1 MIRGIFEI
9 LIFRDFLGGSAAQ
22 LPKNAIFSD
31 FGCRKIGKNRNI
43 KISSDHFLQMPNRIM
58 HAKF

>member
-22 LPKNAIFSD
+22 SPKKRYFSD

-43 KISSDHFLQMPNRIM
+43 KISSDHFLQIPTRIM
-58 HAKF
+58 YADF